1 MFTEIYISSSEMP
14 QIEFED
20 KETLTLFPFCV
31 CSEENEMEEIR
42 MIYKAFFFTRD
53 WKFHLLQATH
63 RVNTHEKCLKTQHN

>member
-20 KETLTLFPFCV
+20 RETLTLFPFCV

-53 WKFHLLQATH
+53 
-63 RVNTHEKCLKTQHN
+63 